1 MSGTKAAFVFVHGGW
16 VCSSI
21 WRLVVSLL
29 EAGGHVA
36 RALDLP
42 GSAAYGQ
49 APLAYDKRPIDAG
62 AFATEPSPKA
72 NITQEERTQAAV
84 CSRGNGARDTRTGG
98 SR

>member
-21 WRLVVSLL
+21 WGRVVSLL

-42 GSAAYGQ
+42 GSAVYGQ
-49 APLAYDKRPIDAG
+49 APLAYDKRPLDAG
-62 AFATEPSPKA
+62 CF
-72 NITQEERTQAAV
+72 RH
-84 CSRGNGARDTRTGG
+84 
-98 SR
+98 